1 MNLVYTTIKHALY
14 RSNDG
19 VISLLAIFGIGVF
32 ALSASLAVAVGS
44 AAGLAQNRNVV
55 SGDQSFYTA
64 EAGTF
69 EGALQY
75 RHATSSYTGGSPELL
90 NNTSE
95 GSISV
100 TSLNWPYV
108 HVNSYATGQTVRR
121 SVSHV
126 ITVFPEGFA
135 FDYAVYAQ
143 NNLIMGGNLEIN
155 GGVFANDGIEFN
167 GNSAEINGNAYSPLN
182 INENQPGA
190 NINGEIFE
198 GVDPI
203 PPPELLIDPYLAYA
217 NASSTYFATTSS
229 AQSYVNGNMLDHV
242 VVVIADDGVKASI
255 GNSNTHATGTIVK
268 TGNMDLKG
276 GSYIAFDNFAAIVVY
291 GDLKISGGT
300 YIKGIVYVT
309 GETSFGAGNNVID
322 GSLISAGGASVTDL
336 TGNATINFDPVV
348 TANWQNL
355 AGLDTTSNE
364 EPEVILWEEE

>member
-1 MNLVYTTIKHALY
+1 MLNLFRK
-14 RSNDG
+14 NEG
-19 VISLLAIFGIGVF
+19 VISLLAIFGIGIF
-32 ALSASLAVAVGS
+32 ALSASLAIAVGT
-44 AAGLAQNRNVV
+44 AADLAKNRNTVQ
-55 SGDQSFYTA
+55 GDQSFYTA
-64 EAGTF
+64 ESGTF

-75 RHATSSYTGGSPELL
+75 RHATSSYTGGTPDLL
-90 NNTSE
+90 NSTSE
-95 GSISV
+95 GGISV
-100 TSLNWPYV
+100 TDMGWPYV
-108 HVNSYATGQTVRR
+108 KIKSNAKGTSANRI
-121 SVSHV
+121 VSNV

-143 NNLIMGGNLEIN
+143 NVLTMGGNLEVN

-167 GNSAEINGNAYSPLN
+167 GNSAEVNGNAYSPEP
-182 INENQPGA
+182 INENQPGE

-198 GVDPI
+198 GVNEI
-203 PPPELLIDPYLAYA
+203 PPPEIHIEPYLAYA
-217 NASSTYFATTSS
+217 NASSTYFATTSAAES
-229 AQSYVNGNMLDHV
+229 FVNGNTHDHI
-242 VVVIADDGVKASI
+242 VVVIADDDTKASI
-255 GNSNTHATGTIVK
+255 GNNNTHATGTIVK
-268 TGNMDLKG
+268 IGDMDLKG

-355 AGLDTTSNE
+355 AGLDTTTDTV
-364 EPEVILWEEE
+364 PEVMSWEEE